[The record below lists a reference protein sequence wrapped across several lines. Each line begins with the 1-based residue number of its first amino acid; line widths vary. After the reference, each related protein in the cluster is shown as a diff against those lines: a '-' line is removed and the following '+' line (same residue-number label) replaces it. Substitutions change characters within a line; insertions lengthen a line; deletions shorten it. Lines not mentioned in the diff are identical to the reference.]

1 MGRYG
6 SRVRLELDRS
16 VVRPWRQSDADALSR
31 HANARSIWLN
41 LRDGFPHPYT
51 LADAE
56 SFLESAASTY
66 WCIEV
71 GGEAAGGIGL
81 SRGEDVE
88 RYSAELGYWL
98 GEAHWGR
105 GIVSEAVAA
114 VTDYAFA
121 ELGVHRMFA
130 LPYAHNRASARVLEK
145 SGYTLEARKRD
156 ASFKDGA
163 FVDQLLYARVQTDDV
178 PCPRHALTILAVDDL
193 AEAASF
199 YASVLG
205 WQRVVDV
212 PVYAEF
218 QHRTGQR
225 LGLYTRAAY
234 AQTVGCPSARTE
246 DAGVT
251 GTELYFHVHDLD
263 AAMRRAV
270 RAGAVETSA
279 RALRPWGDEAVYY
292 RDPLGNVLVLAVA
305 K

>member
-1 MGRYG
+1 M
-6 SRVRLELDRS
+6 RLELDRS
-16 VVRPWRQSDADALSR
+16 VVRPWQKSDADALTR

-51 LADAE
+51 RADAE
-56 SFLESAASTY
+56 SFLESAPSTY

-88 RYSAELGYWL
+88 RYAAELGYWL
-98 GEAHWGR
+98 GEAHWGQ
-105 GIVSEAVAA
+105 GIVSEAVAS

-145 SGYTLEARKRD
+145 SGYTLEAQLRD

-193 AEAASF
+193 ADATSF
-199 YASVLG
+199 YGAVLG
-205 WQRVVDV
+205 WQRVVEV
-212 PVYAEF
+212 PVYVEF
-218 QHRTGQR
+218 RHRAGQR
-225 LGLYTRAAY
+225 LGLYTREAY
-234 AQTVGCPSARTE
+234 DQTVGASSR
-246 DAGVT
+246 GVDGDNAT

-263 AAMRRAV
+263 AAMQRAV

-292 RDPLGNVLVLAVA
+292 RDPLGNVLVLAMA